1 MKKFFTFLAILG
13 TLGAGSTAMAQS
25 FSSAHDTIYVTTNV
39 DTNVHNE
46 LTVPGFAAVSV
57 KWTLRSVTGST
68 ELMNNISICDNST
81 CYGNPDVWPNK
92 TVASSYSPGTS
103 DFHLVMDLGS
113 VPPGGPWIINV
124 RLYNSSTPTDTSI
137 QTYIVTR
144 TAGPVSSVSS
154 GVKANTEVSVYPNPA
169 SSSVNVVYDGAADI
183 KNIAVYNIIGKQVS
197 LFRPTS
203 YGSANLNIE
212 NIPSGVYFVRLL
224 NSRGDVVST
233 RRFTK
238 Q

>member
-1 MKKFFTFLAILG
+1 MKKFFTFLAIFG

-25 FSSAHDTIYVTTNV
+25 FSSAHDTIYINTNV
-39 DTNVHNE
+39 DTNVYNN
-46 LTVPGFAAVSV
+46 LTVPGFASV
-57 KWTLRSVTGST
+57 NIQSK
-68 ELMNNISICDNST
+68 LMNVSATSEMMGKLSICDNFT
-81 CYGNPDVWPNK
+81 CFGNADVWPNK
-92 TVASSYSPGTS
+92 TVNSTYPTGTG
-103 DFHLVMDLGS
+103 DYHIVMELGS
-113 VPPGGPWIINV
+113 VSPGGPWVFKV
-124 RLYNSSTPTDTSI
+124 RLNNAAVPTDTSI

-144 TAGPVSSVSS
+144 TAGPVTTVSS
-154 GVKANTEVSVYPNPA
+154 IKTNNTDVTLYPNPA
-169 SSSVNVVYDGAADI
+169 STSVNVIYDGSDDI

-203 YGSANLNIE
+203 FGSAHLNIE

-224 NSRGDVVST
+224 NSRGDVVTT